1 MPPIRQS
8 ERQRARAA
16 AALAHP
22 PHGDRVEPIGA
33 PGSSAAPPAAPA
45 APRTA
50 TRLWEADEERR
61 LEATEQLHHG
71 MHVMREMLRVALQQV
86 SPTNGHDAVAAA
98 SVDRQVATPYAV
110 NPSSRPASFCRWSP
124 GGDTICS
131 DPIGSSDQLLP
142 LVARWRHHLQ

>member
-1 MPPIRQS
+1 M
-8 ERQRARAA
+8 
-16 AALAHP
+16 
-22 PHGDRVEPIGA
+22 EPIGA

-45 APRTA
+45 APRAA

-131 DPIGSSDQLLP
+131 EPIGSSDQLLP